1 MIKPIERNDLE
12 SCLFVLQKG
21 FENVSEEFGLT
32 RQNCPGRGDS
42 DLSFET
48 LRADFLLGD
57 LMFAYVADGKFVGF
71 LSITKRPGL
80 AYEIKYLMVLP
91 DYRHR
96 GYGRALLG
104 HAKAAAAV
112 LSANKLILNILNY
125 DLRLKNWYI
134 ENGFREISSDQY
146 SGTPFLTIH
155 MEMEL

>member
-1 MIKPIERNDLE
+1 MIKPVERNDLE

-57 LMFAYVADGKFVGF
+57 LMFAYVADGKFVGL

-80 AYEIKYLMVLP
+80 AYEIKSPMVLP
-91 DYRHR
+91 EYRII
-96 GYGRALLG
+96 GTEGTEEPC
-104 HAKAAAAV
+104 AATPKRQPPY
-112 LSANKLILNILNY
+112 SAQ
-125 DLRLKNWYI
+125 
-134 ENGFREISSDQY
+134 IS
-146 SGTPFLTIH
+146 
-155 MEMEL
+155 